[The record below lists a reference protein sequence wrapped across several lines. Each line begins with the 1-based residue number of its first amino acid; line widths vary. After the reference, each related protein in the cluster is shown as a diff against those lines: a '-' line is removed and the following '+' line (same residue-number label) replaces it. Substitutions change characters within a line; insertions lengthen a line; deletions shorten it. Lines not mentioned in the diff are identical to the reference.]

1 MNLVPPM
8 MRIFLE
14 LDALTCRAP
23 LGCHVLLLFCTT
35 LKSDNSLGYEGV
47 PQMEGRWVLT
57 WSEMLR
63 AAPLNS
69 ERDEGRS
76 GEDEEAQGE
85 ACLGCIATNLAMS
98 PS

>member
-1 MNLVPPM
+1 
-8 MRIFLE
+8 
-14 LDALTCRAP
+14 
-23 LGCHVLLLFCTT
+23 
-35 LKSDNSLGYEGV
+35 
-47 PQMEGRWVLT
+47 MEGRWVLT

-69 ERDEGRS
+69 ESDEGRS

-85 ACLGCIATNLAMS
+85 ACLGCIDTSLAMA